1 MVVFPSLTMFILLL
15 VVTFLVSYHILLTL
29 PLKSSIAS

>member
-15 VVTFLVSYHILLTL
+15 VVALLVSYHIFLTL